1 MTRQSTVKPSATEF
15 PDQLVQRP
23 KILGTKRCRSGRP
36 LSFPDSQCSKPEYR
50 EPTSLSRS
58 DGLPNKG
65 SNEIASI
72 EEKKRSQQ
80 NSPAFS
86 QLSLAQQ
93 MNLEQLLGERFNYWI
108 DGIKYTAPPDDR
120 LPPRKRFKTSQWQS
134 DFSRAKEEDGSEDD
148 FVVISHPDR
157 RTNFFHLAC
166 PFYIH
171 SPDKHQ
177 KCVIHHKIGSI
188 ETLIKHLLQDHD
200 KPLYC
205 RTCRKAFE
213 SLINRDSHV
222 LENACKRN
230 DEKRLDGLTESQKAK
245 LIKRDRYYLGESS
258 RWRRI
263 WSTVLPGTEQPQ
275 SAYLDQGEGL
285 KLSMIKDFWAFDG
298 KKFIFDFVEGL
309 EINGNE
315 KSATYRATCQKA
327 LDNLM
332 DGVMK
337 RGGNL
342 NFHILVDE
350 WGEGG
355 GLCTFGS

>member
-1 MTRQSTVKPSATEF
+1 MTPQSTGKPPARQF

-23 KILGTKRCRSGRP
+23 KVIGTKRCRSGRP
-36 LSFPDSQCSKPEYR
+36 ISSLDSQTSKPEYH
-50 EPTSLSRS
+50 ELTSLSRS
-58 DGLPNKG
+58 DGFPNKG
-65 SNEIASI
+65 SDEIASI
-72 EEKKRSQQ
+72 KERKPSRE
-80 NSPAFS
+80 NSPSCS

-93 MNLEQLLGERFNYWI
+93 MNLEQLLRERFNRWI

-134 DFSRAKEEDGSEDD
+134 DFPRGKEEDGSEDD
-148 FVVISHPDR
+148 IVVISHPDR

-177 KCVIHHKIGSI
+177 KCVIQHKIGSI

-230 DEKRLDGLTESQKAK
+230 DEKPIDGLTEGQKTK
-245 LIKRDRYYLGESS
+245 LIKKDRYYLGESS

-275 SAYLDQGEGL
+275 SPYLDQGEGL
-285 KLSMIKDFWAFDG
+285 KLSMIKDFWAVDG

-309 EINGNE
+309 EIYGNE
-315 KSATYRATCQKA
+315 KTATYRATCQKA

-332 DGVMK
+332 DGVTN
-337 RGGNL
+337 RA
-342 NFHILVDE
+342 V
-350 WGEGG
+350 
-355 GLCTFGS
+355 T